1 MPRKDLKAA
10 QKVRE
15 RIKKWDDN
23 WKFNRTQYN
32 EYQDFIMGDMW
43 TDEESRLFER
53 YNKLPLT
60 FNKLS
65 PLANYLIGEQRQNRT
80 TTKHPRA

>member
-1 MPRKDLKAA
+1 MARKDLKAA

-15 RIKKWDDN
+15 RVKKWDDN

-43 TDEESRLFER
+43 TD
-53 YNKLPLT
+53 
-60 FNKLS
+60 
-65 PLANYLIGEQRQNRT
+65 
-80 TTKHPRA
+80 